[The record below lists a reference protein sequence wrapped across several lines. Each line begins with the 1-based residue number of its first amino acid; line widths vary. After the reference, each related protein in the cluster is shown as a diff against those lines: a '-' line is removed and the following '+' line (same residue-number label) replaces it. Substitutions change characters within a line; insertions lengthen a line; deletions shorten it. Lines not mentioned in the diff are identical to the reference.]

1 MFKRSVSRLLVTLSL
16 LAVSGLGLSISFVA
30 VRALQEYASAD
41 MIRAGVKADRALFD
55 ALVKARSEIPIVQ
68 TALLAEDD
76 PKVTIDQAERLAT
89 GQIEAALAES
99 RPSLSKEMIERV
111 RTGSA
116 AVVAARSA
124 LETEMRR
131 PRTNRDLNA
140 TKPWRDA
147 VLALVSVL
155 SEAYGA
161 IDNAIRIADPL
172 VGEMIEARQLAWQV
186 RDHYGIQC
194 SLLRPNIYENRVPS
208 PEIVQRWNVG
218 RGEYT
223 SGLVLLGE
231 LASRAGFPDD
241 LAQRVRQAQT
251 ATDLAQKRL
260 DSLIAGLDGSGRPA
274 MEASAFTSL
283 CNGPFDSILA
293 IAYGALDEAV
303 KVGETRRSEALAALI
318 LSTAGL
324 LVTIGLALATL
335 LGIRYRLIK
344 PLGNIMDVV
353 KLLRSR
359 DFKTELVLNYH
370 PDEFGAMAR
379 ALEELRISALEA
391 ERLEAEAAARRQED
405 SERARNLTTLCGG
418 FDQTAQGALGQI
430 RQATQGLN
438 VIAGDMRR
446 IAEDTNTRA
455 AAVSAAAAE
464 TSQGVQTVAAAT
476 EQLSAAIA
484 EVSRRVTMSADHAQ
498 DAATMAM
505 ETNATVEALD
515 QAVAKIENVVGLIS
529 EIASQTN
536 LLALNATIEA
546 ARAGDAGKGFSVV
559 ANEVKHLATLTAKS
573 TEDIRVQVSTI
584 QSTTQEAVGAIR
596 TIVDVVNQI
605 SNDAVA
611 IAASVEQQ
619 GVATRE
625 ISSSVQQ
632 VSASTQE
639 VTLTINEL
647 AASNRIT
654 LGSAGQVGIAVAKVV
669 DEQLALDGAVRLF
682 LDGVRRS

>member
-1 MFKRSVSRLLVTLSL
+1 
-16 LAVSGLGLSISFVA
+16 
-30 VRALQEYASAD
+30 
-41 MIRAGVKADRALFD
+41 
-55 ALVKARSEIPIVQ
+55 
-68 TALLAEDD
+68 
-76 PKVTIDQAERLAT
+76 
-89 GQIEAALAES
+89 
-99 RPSLSKEMIERV
+99 
-111 RTGSA
+111 
-116 AVVAARSA
+116 
-124 LETEMRR
+124 
-131 PRTNRDLNA
+131 
-140 TKPWRDA
+140 
-147 VLALVSVL
+147 
-155 SEAYGA
+155 
-161 IDNAIRIADPL
+161 
-172 VGEMIEARQLAWQV
+172 
-186 RDHYGIQC
+186 
-194 SLLRPNIYENRVPS
+194 
-208 PEIVQRWNVG
+208 
-218 RGEYT
+218 
-223 SGLVLLGE
+223 
-231 LASRAGFPDD
+231 
-241 LAQRVRQAQT
+241 
-251 ATDLAQKRL
+251 
-260 DSLIAGLDGSGRPA
+260 
-274 MEASAFTSL
+274 
-283 CNGPFDSILA
+283 
-293 IAYGALDEAV
+293 
-303 KVGETRRSEALAALI
+303 
-318 LSTAGL
+318 
-324 LVTIGLALATL
+324 
-335 LGIRYRLIK
+335 LIK